1 MYKRQRLYSGAK
13 YQTAEAVSAGQ
24 VCALLGLT
32 QTYPGQG
39 LGAEPPAPPELSH
52 EEALL
57 MEIRDLLKEQK

>member
-1 MYKRQRLYSGAK
+1 MSYLPQTGGEVLEEKVTQLRLYSGAK

-39 LGAEPPAPPELSH
+39 LGAEPLTSE
-52 EEALL
+52 
-57 MEIRDLLKEQK
+57 